1 MQNNIIPY
9 DDSIYEEG
17 KKYTI
22 GTNGREFQRVEYKG
36 TKLFNGKPMMVFSTG
51 DDKQLVINPSF
62 HTFVV
67 EENEPWYEGIE
78 KELLNQDKEY
88 SNG

>member
-1 MQNNIIPY
+1 MNKNLIPY
-9 DDSIYEEG
+9 EDKIYEEG

-36 TKLFNGKPMMVFSTG
+36 TKLFNGKPMMVFTTG
-51 DDKQLVINPSF
+51 DDKKLVINPSF

-67 EENEPWYEGIE
+67 EEHEPWYEGID
-78 KELLNQDKEY
+78 KEHNLDKKEY